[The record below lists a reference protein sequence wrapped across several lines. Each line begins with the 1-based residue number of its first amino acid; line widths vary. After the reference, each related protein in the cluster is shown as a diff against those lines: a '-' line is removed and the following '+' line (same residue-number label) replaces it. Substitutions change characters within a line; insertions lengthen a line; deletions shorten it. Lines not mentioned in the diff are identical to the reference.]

1 MAKIYLLPDLNR
13 YSVNRNQILSLT
25 CLPIPPNKHIKLI
38 PQFDL
43 LSLGAQVFGLLVSF
57 SIFYYFNI
65 EKTIPLF
72 AETKKFRIK
81 KLQLS
86 SNKLDLID
94 SNLEMIKTED
104 SNNYKKFI

>member
-1 MAKIYLLPDLNR
+1 MAKYYLLPDLNR
-13 YSVNRNQILSLT
+13 YSIKRNQILSLT
-25 CLPIPPNKHIKLI
+25 CLPIPPNKHKI

-57 SIFYYFNI
+57 SVFYYYNI

-86 SNKLDLID
+86 SKKLDLID
-94 SNLEMIKTED
+94 NNLNMIKTED
-104 SNNYKKFI
+104 SNNYKNFI